1 MSEGAEFGAA
11 LRMRRVHMISMPG
24 GKNSD
29 GKTRAHIHTV
39 ALNEVTL

>member
-1 MSEGAEFGAA
+1 MSEGVEFGAA
-11 LRMRRVHMISMPG
+11 FADEGVHMISMPG